1 MRSSQALTRT
11 LAQALVALALSGYAV
26 ASLAQGTPAACAN
39 PRKADGTMSEPYY
52 RGVEQAMDLMSK
64 SRNQEA
70 IDKLSKMVDG
80 GGSEYE
86 KSIVYYNL
94 GFAYSSKNDYT
105 NAAKNFEKSLALNA
119 MPQQQYDQL
128 LFNLGQLYVADKQY
142 DNGIRTLER
151 YIAES
156 CTPVPPDANIFLAQA
171 YLEQKRFKD
180 ALPQVDQAIAKSKTV
195 KESWLQLKL
204 AINYELKN
212 YRACAD
218 VLLKLISITPAKSDY
233 WKQLSGMFM
242 ELKDDAGAVAT
253 LALADRQGF
262 LTTPNEIRN
271 LYNIYMS
278 VDLPYKAGTFLQD
291 AIDKNRVPG
300 DEKNL
305 NSVADAWINARES
318 ARAESVL
325 KKLAAQSEKGEYYFK
340 LGAMYG
346 DDERWKESKEMLE
359 KAISKG
365 NLGTKAGEAYLR
377 LGVANYG
384 LKDYRSA
391 ETAVNKAMSYDNV
404 RGQAGQWLR
413 QIRSD
418 QGLAAGAPAG

>member
-1 MRSSQALTRT
+1 MSLKRSSAII
-11 LAQALVALALSGYAV
+11 LVALIGAISPQAV
-26 ASLAQGTPAACAN
+26 FAQSAACAT
-39 PRKADGTMSEPYY
+39 PRKADGAMSETYY

-64 SRNQEA
+64 SKNQEA
-70 IDKLSKMVDG
+70 IDRLSKMVDG
-80 GGSEYE
+80 GSEYE
-86 KSIVYYNL
+86 KAIIYYNL
-94 GFAYSSKNDYT
+94 GFAYSSKNDYG
-105 NAAKNFEKSLALNA
+105 NAAKNFEKALALNA

-142 DNGIRTLER
+142 DAGIRTLER

-156 CTPVPPDANIFLAQA
+156 CSPITADVHIFLAQA

-180 ALPQVDQAIAKSKTV
+180 ALPQVDLAISKSKQV

-212 YRACAD
+212 FRACAET
-218 VLLKLISITPAKSDY
+218 LLKLISLVPAKSDY

-242 ELKDDAGAVAT
+242 ELKEDSESVAV

-271 LYNIYMS
+271 LYNVYMM
-278 VDLPYKAGTFLQD
+278 VDLPFKAGNLMQD

-305 NSVADAWINARES
+305 NSVADAWINARET
-318 ARAESVL
+318 AKAEVVL
-325 KKLAAQSEKGEYYFK
+325 KKLAGISEKGEYYFK

-346 DDERWKESKEMLE
+346 DDERWKESREMLE
-359 KAISKG
+359 KAIAKG
-365 NLGTKAGEAYLR
+365 SLGNKLGEAYLR
-377 LGVANYG
+377 LGVASYG
-384 LKDYRSA
+384 LKDYKAA
-391 ETAVNKAMSYDNV
+391 EAAVSKATGYDSV

-413 QIRSD
+413 QIRED
-418 QGLAAGAPAG
+418 AAGGGASAPAG

>member
-1 MRSSQALTRT
+1 MLRSKS
-11 LAQALVALALSGYAV
+11 LAQALAVCALSLYTLASYAE
-26 ASLAQGTPAACAN
+26 GTPAACAN

-64 SRNQEA
+64 SKNQEA
-70 IDKLSKMVDG
+70 IDKLQKMVEG

-94 GFAYSSKNDYT
+94 GFAYSSKNDYG

-142 DNGIRTLER
+142 DAGIKTLER
-151 YIAES
+151 YINES
-156 CTPVPPDANIFLAQA
+156 CSPVPADANIFLAQA
-171 YLEQKRFKD
+171 YLENKRFKD
-180 ALPQVDQAIAKSKTV
+180 ALPQVDLAISKSKTV

-233 WKQLSGMFM
+233 WKQLSGMLS
-242 ELKDDAGAVAT
+242 ELKDDAGAVAV

-271 LYNIYMS
+271 LFNVYMM
-278 VDLPYKAGTFLQD
+278 VDLPYKAGNFLQD

-305 NSVADAWINARES
+305 NSVADAWINARET
-318 ARAESVL
+318 AKAEVVL
-325 KKLAAQSEKGEYYFK
+325 KKLAAQSDKGEYYFK

-359 KAISKG
+359 KANAKG
-365 NLGTKAGEAYLR
+365 SLGNKTGESWLR

-384 LKDYRSA
+384 LKDFKAA
-391 ETAVNKAMSYDNV
+391 ETAINKAMAYDNV
-404 RGQAGQWLR
+404 RNQAVQWQR
-413 QIRSD
+413 QIRND
-418 QGLAAGAPAG
+418 EGLSSGAPAG